1 MGYVGPVLVNHLR
14 SVFPESVLVGCDLG
28 WFAHCLTGVSKMPE
42 IALNLQ
48 WYRDVRALTI
58 DDLSGFDAVIHLA
71 AISNDPMG
79 KDFEDLTDEINHR
92 ASVSLAEKAKAAG
105 VRTFVFASSC
115 SVYGAGGDSPR
126 RENDRLNPLTAY
138 AKSKIDTEAGLQKFA
153 SDNFSII
160 CLRFATA
167 CGYSQRTR
175 LDLVLNDFVAT
186 ALSCKDVNVL
196 SDGSPWRP
204 LIHVSDMARAMEW
217 ALTTGG
223 ENFITVN
230 AGSDVWNYQVKDLA
244 HAVAEKISGVSVH
257 INKNAPADKRS
268 YQVDFSLYK
277 ELAPRHQPLVSLEKA
292 VDSLIDGLISN
303 NINLDN
309 FRNGNFIR
317 LNQLREHLA
326 LNVLS
331 EELTWL

>member
-1 MGYVGPVLVNHLR
+1 
-14 SVFPESVLVGCDLG
+14 
-28 WFAHCLTGVSKMPE
+28 
-42 IALNLQ
+42 
-48 WYRDVRALTI
+48 
-58 DDLSGFDAVIHLA
+58 
-71 AISNDPMG
+71 
-79 KDFEDLTDEINHR
+79 
-92 ASVSLAEKAKAAG
+92 
-105 VRTFVFASSC
+105 
-115 SVYGAGGDSPR
+115 
-126 RENDRLNPLTAY
+126 
-138 AKSKIDTEAGLQKFA
+138 
-153 SDNFSII
+153 
-160 CLRFATA
+160 
-167 CGYSQRTR
+167 
-175 LDLVLNDFVAT
+175 
-186 ALSCKDVNVL
+186 
-196 SDGSPWRP
+196 
-204 LIHVSDMARAMEW
+204 MARAMEW

>member
-92 ASVSLAEKAKAAG
+92 ASVSLAEKARAAG

-126 RENDRLNPLTAY
+126 MENDRLNPLTAY
-138 AKSKIDTEAGLQKFA
+138 AKSKIDTEVGLQKLA
-153 SDNFSII
+153 SDDFNII

-230 AGSDVWNYQVKDLA
+230 AGSDIWNYQVKDLA
-244 HAVAEKISGVSVH
+244 HAVADKISGVSVR

-268 YQVDFSLYK
+268 YQVDFSMYK
-277 ELAPRHQPLVSLEKA
+277 KLAPRHQPLVSLEKA

-317 LNQLREHLA
+317 LNQLRAHLA
-326 LNVLS
+326 LNALS

>member
-268 YQVDFSLYK
+268 YQVDFTLYK